1 MHDSGRLQDFQ
12 VACVLLKSTG
22 AVMFARAVCLA
33 RVCLRRR
40 GQGRLLGELGT
51 IGSVELERF
60 LLLTPHTDSR
70 DGNFI
75 RRINLLLRR
84 LFTTLRLQR
93 SSAVIESLG
102 QTINLGLV
110 CNEFLNQL

>member
-1 MHDSGRLQDFQ
+1 MFTS
-12 VACVLLKSTG
+12 
-22 AVMFARAVCLA
+22 AVRLA
-33 RVCLRRR
+33 RVGFCRR

-51 IGSVELERF
+51 IGPVELERF
-60 LLLTPHTDSR
+60 LLLVPDTDSR
-70 DGNFI
+70 EINFI
-75 RRINLLLRR
+75 RRINLLLCR

-110 CNEFLNQL
+110 CNELLYQL